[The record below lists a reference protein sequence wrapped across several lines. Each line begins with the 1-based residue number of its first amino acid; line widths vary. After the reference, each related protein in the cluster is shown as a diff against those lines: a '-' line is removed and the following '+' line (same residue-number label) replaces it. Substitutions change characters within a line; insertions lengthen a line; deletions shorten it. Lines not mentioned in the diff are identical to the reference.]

1 MVEKTK
7 KNEDKGHRDGI
18 WLKIEMLELDLK

>member
-7 KNEDKGHRDGI
+7 ENGDKGHRDGI
-18 WLKIEMLELDLK
+18 WLKTEMLELDFK